1 MIIDRDT
8 KMELPAGEAVRRA
21 ADNLKRDMAKI
32 LGSPDENREHTEAGT
47 ECETEH
53 EKEHGKEHRKGSIR
67 LVAGPEEREC
77 FTLRETEGDLLL
89 SSSDELGFVYGIY
102 EISRRFLGVLPFWF
116 WNDQKFIHR
125 ESIQIPSGF
134 SYTSKPF
141 RVKLRGWFIN
151 DEVLLHK
158 WCLHGKKDAPWEMAL
173 ETLLRLGGN
182 MVIPGTDKNSVK
194 YRPLASAMGLYITHH
209 HAEPLGAEMFARAYP
224 HLTPSYDQYPEK
236 FEQLWREGIE
246 RQKDCK
252 VVWNLGFRGQGDTPF
267 WEHDPRYDTME
278 SRGKLISSLIRKQY
292 DMVKAARPDDVCCTN
307 LYGETMELYQ
317 KGWIDLPEDVIRI
330 WADNGF
336 GKMVS
341 RRQGNHNPRVPSLPE
356 KEDTGENGI
365 YYHVSF
371 YDLQAANH
379 MTMLPN
385 PPEFVQSELKEVLDR
400 GADAYWIV
408 NCSNV
413 KPHTY
418 YLDFIAQIW
427 RDGEVDI
434 EKHREAYFSDYYGG
448 ENKELLCILH
458 RDYFKYALSYGP
470 NSDDHAGEQFSN
482 HVARILV
489 HQFVTD
495 RTHRSEDLL
504 WATGVETL
512 AEQTEWYQKLC
523 SQAAADYGRY
533 MRECEAGDAL
543 VSEDGRTLY
552 RDTLMLQ
559 AQIHCECFTG
569 AEEVCR
575 SILAGLSGDYRRA
588 FYYAG
593 KAAEHYRAA
602 DAAMRARE
610 HGKWRNFYE
619 NECLTDMKQTAWVLD
634 GMMSYVRNLGD
645 GPHYYQ
651 WQRDFLYAEEDRRVM
666 LVMNME
672 NHLTDQELFALMEEQ
687 WGE

>member
-1 MIIDRDT
+1 MIIDRYT

-32 LGSPDENREHTEAGT
+32 LGSPDENMGHTEAGT

-53 EKEHGKEHRKGSIR
+53 EKEHGKEHGKGIIR

-77 FTLRETEGDLLL
+77 FTLRETGGDLLL
-89 SSSDELGFVYGIY
+89 SASDELGFVYGIC

-125 ESIQIPSGF
+125 ESIEIPSGF
-134 SYTSKPF
+134 SYTSKQF
-141 RVKLRGWFIN
+141 CVKLRGWFIN

-194 YRPLASAMGLYITHH
+194 YRSLASAMGLYITHH

-292 DMVKAARPDDVCCTN
+292 DMVKATRPDDICCTN

-356 KEDTGENGI
+356 KEDAGENGI

-434 EKHREAYFSDYYGG
+434 EKHRETYFSDYYGG

-512 AEQTEWYQKLC
+512 EEQTEWYQKLC

-575 SILAGLSGDYRRA
+575 AILAGLSGDYRRA

-593 KAAEHYRAA
+593 KAAKHYRTA

-634 GMMSYVRNLGD
+634 GLMSYVRNLGD

-687 WGE
+687 WG